1 MLMNKITIAT
11 GLAFGLA
18 MAAANPAFAATETQT
33 MNITAVQAAVCKM
46 AIPDDVFMQ
55 LGERDENSVIVAL
68 SAIQDLTVICNKDL
82 PYTVEMDTADASG
95 NFVMTDAATAKEIKA
110 RASFGLS
117 GPSNWQ
123 PFSTTANNAALSSVG
138 TGAEQVFST
147 RITVNTDATY
157 AAVGTY
163 TAERQITISY

>member
-1 MLMNKITIAT
+1 MLKSKITMAT
-11 GLAFGLA
+11 GLTFGLA
-18 MAAANPAFAATETQT
+18 LAAANPAFAATETQT

-46 AIPDDVFMQ
+46 GIPEDVFMQ
-55 LGERDENSVIVAL
+55 LGEKDENSVIVAL
-68 SAIQDLTVICNKDL
+68 SAIQDLTVTCNKDL
-82 PYTVEMDTADASG
+82 PYTIEMDTADASG
-95 NFVMTDAATAKEIKA
+95 NFVMTDSATAKEIKA

-123 PFSTTANNAALSSVG
+123 PFGTTANNAALSSVG
-138 TGAEQVFST
+138 TGADQVFST

-163 TAERQITISY
+163 TAQRQITISY

>member
-1 MLMNKITIAT
+1 MLKNKITIAT

-46 AIPDDVFMQ
+46 GIPEDVFMQ
-55 LGERDENSVIVAL
+55 LGEKNENSVIVAL
-68 SAIQDLTVICNKDL
+68 SSIQDLIVICNKDL
-82 PYTVEMDTADASG
+82 PYSVEMDTEDASG
-95 NFVMTDAATAKEIKA
+95 NFVMIDAATSKEIKA